1 MNGVK
6 ISWQP
11 SSRCKT
17 IYERALRNRKT
28 LTISG
33 TQILQLS
40 LIPFLHPFLI
50 RQKLLLI
57 SQVSIIS
64 DLNFKECTYDI
75 VKDVAKVDLGWR
87 VTRNENFNSEWDVY
101 FADLG
106 IDSEHLAQMKPY
118 QKINHFPA
126 MYLIARKTF
135 LGKNLK
141 KLAKLCP
148 EDY

>member
-1 MNGVK
+1 
-6 ISWQP
+6 
-11 SSRCKT
+11 
-17 IYERALRNRKT
+17 
-28 LTISG
+28 
-33 TQILQLS
+33 
-40 LIPFLHPFLI
+40 
-50 RQKLLLI
+50 
-57 SQVSIIS
+57 
-64 DLNFKECTYDI
+64 
-75 VKDVAKVDLGWR
+75 LGWR
-87 VTRNENFNSEWDVY
+87 ITRNENFNSEWDVY

-148 EDY
+148 EDYKFFPRTWILPQECNDLRYFTQNYYKK